1 MEADKK
7 IPVHVSIIMDGNG
20 RWAKER
26 GQERVYGHIEGVNS
40 VRACTEEA
48 VKQGVKYLSLFAFS
62 EENWG
67 RPEKEVSALMKL
79 MMKSIES
86 EVKTLMDNGVRFVVL
101 GDRERL
107 APEVRM
113 AIEGLEGM
121 TAANNRLT
129 MVVFFS
135 YSGKGD
141 IRQAAARMAAADSV
155 PSPVYRTEAAALSD
169 EQAVIRGDRMIRT
182 QRSLQVSSAATLFL
196 PSSFVSPQ
204 RTQPSPEAP
213 MTRRRKVPK
222 TREDGSES
230 IMSVM

>member
-48 VKQGVKYLSLFAFS
+48 VRQGVKYLSLFAFS

-113 AIEGLEGM
+113 AIEGLEEM
-121 TAANNRLT
+121 TAANSRLT

-135 YSGKGD
+135 YSGKWD
-141 IRQAAARMAAADSV
+141 IRQAAARMAAAGDDDLEKYLATAGI
-155 PSPVYRTEAAALSD
+155 PDPDLIIRTSGEKRLSNYMLWQAAYSEFLFVDTLWPDFKAPEFAAAIEEYSK
-169 EQAVIRGDRMIRT
+169 RDRRYG
-182 QRSLQVSSAATLFL
+182 
-196 PSSFVSPQ
+196 
-204 RTQPSPEAP
+204 
-213 MTRRRKVPK
+213 KVK
-222 TREDGSES
+222 
-230 IMSVM
+230 